1 MIKID
6 LLKIMNKKR
15 RIMKNTIKKIQGII
29 KKCRWC
35 GKEFNTENSEHKNLC
50 SDGCFHAEKIIQ

>member
-1 MIKID
+1 
-6 LLKIMNKKR
+6 MNKKR